1 MVDATDPSA
10 DPPQT
15 WEALL
20 ARADRVRFRMACAT
34 LMDEELA
41 RAFGEALL
49 TYALPAEPRLA
60 LLLRLFQE
68 LPMYA
73 VLDCALTLIPELDP
87 PGRAPLY
94 AALAQSLARERSA
107 ASDAAETALFANL
120 FADGSLVDETWA
132 ALATPDAPAAQLR
145 AVLRVSAQVPWR
157 LKRTLFARLLPEPL
171 WHPHLFLALSGARHG
186 MFGATIDVEEA
197 WLLAERLVLPGREG
211 ELEALRRKLGQAA
224 P

>member
-1 MVDATDPSA
+1 MGEAPGEFEGPATY
-10 DPPQT
+10 
-15 WEALL
+15 EALL
-20 ARADRVRFRMACAT
+20 ARADRVRFRTACAT

-49 TYALPAEPRLA
+49 GYPLTAGERLA

-73 VLDCALTLIPELDP
+73 LLDCALTLIPELDP
-87 PGRAPLY
+87 AGRAPLY

-120 FADGSLVDETWA
+120 FADGALVDEAWS
-132 ALATPDAPAAQLR
+132 ALALPGAPPAQLR

-157 LKRTLFARLLPEPL
+157 LKRTLFGALLAHAE

-186 MFGATIDVEEA
+186 LFGSTVDPDEA
-197 WLLAERLVLPGREG
+197 RLLADRLALPGREQ
-211 ELEALRRKLGQAA
+211 ELEALRRKLG
-224 P
+224 